1 MLLVVISCFREFL
14 RYASDVAWIVAAIF
28 FVAVVLGVLMRI
40 GGLGIMFRRLFVL
53 LVLAGYS
60 LFGAVWHVSTTGN
73 DAGGGRSWATAFGT
87 LERALEVSRAG
98 DEIWIAAGR
107 YEPSA
112 SEGEISPES
121 GYVLRPG
128 VSVRGGFF
136 GDEASAEVRK
146 RVDRD
151 GNGVVEAWEFA
162 GETIL
167 RMPAGCGG
175 TLLDGASEAARP
187 TELDGL
193 TVLGGNAFGAE
204 DSTSHPGEGGGAYLN
219 GQYVV
224 RQCEFTGNH
233 AVRGGGVFARGPVQV
248 EQCLF
253 AVNTATDQGGGI
265 HLSQGDARVSSS
277 LFLDNGSPR
286 DTRAGGAL
294 SAAEDA
300 AGAIAF
306 CTFAGS
312 ASRDAGSALFLR
324 GGTTVYSSVVWGS
337 QGHSQGILADT
348 GTEILH
354 TATEAGGF
362 PGTFAKGGMLLET
375 DNAGENGV
383 DANDNRPSHLF
394 PCFRSPEDAD
404 FRLGR
409 GSCLIGRGILPPED
423 APAQDATGAPL
434 VPDGREPSLGCYAAD
449 SHANAVVEISL
460 PAPLYFGR
468 TQPWSFSSDQEL
480 ASWTIAA
487 EDPGL
492 LGVSDDALTGLH
504 AGETRLLLEY
514 TPADDHFAP
523 GTVALPL
530 QVLPRPLEVTA
541 DSRMWRSSEESFPEL
556 TWSLTAGSL
565 LEGHFL
571 SGDLKAYT
579 NLREGSGED
588 REISYHTIRQ
598 GSLHVMPEA
607 YSNDY
612 QIHFR
617 EGLLTVLKGASTQVG
632 DGSGTLTPGE
642 DGISLVSELVYGDPL
657 SGDLQL
663 EGEILLNETGTHVPG
678 TFSWEQEGETLP
690 CGLYELTWIFT
701 PEDASLPQ
709 ISGTLPATV
718 QERPL
723 KIVPYVLQRP
733 YGAANPE
740 IPYLLQNFAPGEDES
755 VVTRRPVLGCNATA
769 ASPAGEY
776 PILLVEDGEAPNYR
790 FLLEEGYLTVEPIA
804 LDVLVQS
811 ATKIHGEPDP
821 EFTWSAKAECPV
833 PAEAMPIQITRDPG
847 ESSGKYALHAVTANK
862 NYLIRNNSAYLQIQG
877 VTPVLHHAKTTPMK
891 PFQTIREI
899 AIDYAMK
906 DPETGEF
913 VPGTLEAEAYWEQYL
928 DIPLTCVP
936 RTIPHLFTPDDPD
949 HYQGPVR
956 IYVPYSMEQ
965 TKLTT
970 KADDQT
976 IVYGDPI
983 PEFTYT
989 VLEGELIPGVPIN
1002 QAYLLREIS
1011 SHTPTPL
1018 PAGQYVIM
1026 AGAYRSEIPSH
1037 GNNYVYQGWQR
1048 SGILTVEK
1056 RTAYLIVD
1064 DKEYTWGEEIPEFT
1078 CHFALDEKGLEP
1090 VWEDLFPFLTYEY
1103 HVGETGASGQATIS
1117 ITGILSNPN
1126 WTLKVVPG
1134 TLKCNPRTL
1143 TPQWPED
1150 LHLRFWEDP
1159 PSLLTISADP
1169 AELPAGTVSFS
1180 TNSEV
1185 YIPHGEIPIY
1195 YYIRLT
1201 PDDEGYKDK
1210 NSSRQCYTWEEPGVH
1225 DIYLASDDTGDYRFR
1240 WDTTVPGKV
1249 TIGAETI
1256 LLTNHA
1262 SSMTEGRTFTRKLY
1276 KSNDD
1281 TEPEEHLFTV
1291 GKDVFSDLYVAIRNL
1306 LPGGVLWID
1315 GDMGELGY
1323 KDIEIP
1329 IAHDVTI
1336 RKLHSPYWD
1345 VSVTLLPALGTI
1357 NACRSLNLHG
1367 IELKN
1372 YLSHGGT
1379 FLAEDCIFRD
1389 TVDITPSSNGTS
1401 SETSPVPITF
1411 RKCSFT
1417 RDTWVNVTES
1427 GTGPFYAILYR
1438 GSLPSKGGALT
1449 LEDCHFKWVQERT
1462 GGYNIYIR
1470 CSYQSNCDPTKESE
1484 LTLMRNVLNWPLD
1497 LTSCTFEGWQEED
1510 PEILKTHFVPQYED
1524 DPVIKFLLPEQ

>member
-1 MLLVVISCFREFL
+1 
-14 RYASDVAWIVAAIF
+14 
-28 FVAVVLGVLMRI
+28 
-40 GGLGIMFRRLFVL
+40 MFRRLFVL

-73 DAGGGRSWATAFGT
+73 DGGGGRSWATAFGT

-112 SEGEISPES
+112 SEGEIAPES

-136 GDEASAEVRK
+136 GDESSAGARK

-151 GNGVVEAWEFA
+151 GNGVVESWEFA

-167 RMPAGCGG
+167 RMPAGCAG
-175 TLLDGASEAARP
+175 TLLDGASEAVQS

-204 DSTSHPGEGGGAYLN
+204 DSTSHPGEGGGAFLN
-219 GQYVV
+219 GRYVV

-233 AVRGGGVFARGPVQV
+233 AVRGGGVFTRGPVRV

-265 HLSQGDARVSSS
+265 HLSQGDARISSS
-277 LFLDNGSPR
+277 LFLDNGSPLE
-286 DTRAGGAL
+286 TRAGGAL
-294 SAAEDA
+294 SAAKGA
-300 AGAIAF
+300 SGAIAF

-312 ASRDAGSALFLR
+312 ASRDAGSALFLK
-324 GGTTVYSSVVWGS
+324 GGTAVYSSVVWGS
-337 QGHSQGILADT
+337 QGHSQSILADA
-348 GTEILH
+348 GNQVLH

-362 PGTFAKGGMLLET
+362 PGTFAQGGMLLET

-383 DANDNRPSHLF
+383 NANDNRPSHLF

-449 SHANAVVEISL
+449 FPANAVVELSL
-460 PAPLYFGR
+460 QAPLYFGR
-468 TQPWSFSSDQEL
+468 TQPWSLSSDQEL

-492 LGVSDDALTGLH
+492 LGVSDDELTGLH

-514 TPADDHFAP
+514 TPADGHFAP
-523 GTVALPL
+523 GTIVLPL

-541 DSRMWRSSEESFPEL
+541 DSQMWRSAEESFPEL

-571 SGDLKAYT
+571 SGDLKAYAA
-579 NLREGSGED
+579 LRGTSGENG
-588 REISYHTIRQ
+588 EVSYHTIRQ

-607 YSNDY
+607 YSSDY

-617 EGLLTVLKGASTQVG
+617 EGLLTVFKGVSPQGG
-632 DGSGTLTPGE
+632 DGDGTLAPGE
-642 DGISLVSELVYGDPL
+642 NGISLVSELVYGDPL
-657 SGDLQL
+657 SGRLQL
-663 EGEILLNETGTHVPG
+663 EGKILLRENGASVPG
-678 TFSWEQEGETLP
+678 TFTWEREGETLP

-709 ISGTLPATV
+709 ISGTLPVTV
-718 QERPL
+718 QERHL

-755 VVTRRPVLGCNATA
+755 VVTRRPVLGCNANAT
-769 ASPAGEY
+769 SPAGEY
-776 PILLVEDGEAPNYR
+776 PILLAEDGEAPNYR
-790 FLLEEGYLTVEPIA
+790 FLLEEGCLTVEPIA

-833 PAEAMPIQITRDPG
+833 PAEVLPIQISREPG

-862 NYLIRNNSAYLQIQG
+862 NYRMRNNSAYLHIQG
-877 VTPVLHHAKTTPMK
+877 VLPVLHHATTAPMK

-913 VPGTLEAEAYWEQYL
+913 VPGTLEPFPYWEQYL
-928 DIPLTCVP
+928 DTPLTCVP
-936 RTIPHLFTPDDPD
+936 KNILYRFTPDDMD
-949 HYQGPVR
+949 HYQGPVTV
-956 IYVPYSMEQ
+956 YVPYSMEQ
-965 TKLTT
+965 TKLTV

-989 VLEGELIPGVPIN
+989 VLEGELVPGVPLNRI
-1002 QAYLLREIS
+1002 YTLRELS

-1018 PAGQYVIM
+1018 PVGQYVIM
-1026 AGAYRSEIPSH
+1026 AGTPRTEVASYDH
-1037 GNNYVYQGWQR
+1037 NYVYNGRQK

-1056 RTAYLIVD
+1056 RTAYLVVE

-1090 VWEDLFPFLTYEY
+1090 VWEDLFPSLTYEY
-1103 HVGETGASGQATIS
+1103 HLGETGASGQATIS
-1117 ITGILSNPN
+1117 VTGILSNPN
-1126 WTLKVVPG
+1126 WALKVVPG
-1134 TLKCNPRTL
+1134 TLQCNPKTL

-1169 AELPAGTVSFS
+1169 AELPAGTASFS
-1180 TNSEV
+1180 TNSKV
-1185 YIPHGEIPIY
+1185 YVPHNEIY
-1195 YYIRLT
+1195 GCHYLHLT
-1201 PDDEGYKDK
+1201 PDDEDYNGK
-1210 NSSRQCYTWEEPGVH
+1210 NSARACHEWEETGVH
-1225 DIYLASDDTGDYRFR
+1225 DIYLTSGDTGDYRFR
-1240 WDTTVPGKV
+1240 WDTTVPGKI

-1262 SSMTEGRTFTRKLY
+1262 GTMVEGRTFTRKLY

-1281 TEPEEHLFTV
+1281 AAPEEHLFTV
-1291 GKDVFSDLYVAIRNL
+1291 GKDVFSNLYVAVRNL
-1306 LPGGVLWID
+1306 FPGGVLWID
-1315 GDMGELGY
+1315 GDMGDLGY
-1323 KDIEIP
+1323 KDIPLEI
-1329 IAHDVTI
+1329 AKGATI
-1336 RKLHSPYWD
+1336 RKIHSPYWD
-1345 VSVTLLPALGTI
+1345 VNVTILPQLCGL
-1357 NACRSLNLHG
+1357 SFHPLNLHG

-1372 YLSHGGT
+1372 GLYNNGP
-1379 FLAEDCIFRD
+1379 FLAEDCVFES
-1389 TVDITPSSNGTS
+1389 TLKLSASTNSTS
-1401 SETSPVPITF
+1401 TENSPVPLAF
-1411 RKCSFT
+1411 RKCTFT
-1417 RDTWVNVTES
+1417 RDTWINTTES
-1427 GTGPFYAILYR
+1427 GTDPVYALLFMGYLP
-1438 GSLPSKGGALT
+1438 GKGAALSL
-1449 LEDCHFKWVQERT
+1449 EECHFKWVQELA
-1462 GGYNIYIR
+1462 GGCNIRIQCGYYDAY
-1470 CSYQSNCDPTKESE
+1470 CEPTEESE
-1484 LTLMRNVLNWPLD
+1484 LTLLRNVLNWPLD

-1510 PEILKTHFVPQYED
+1510 PEILKTHFEPQYED
-1524 DPVIKFLLPEQ
+1524 DPVLQFLLPEQ